1 MPASADLLKVLAE
14 NPKSLQQDLGCMT
27 GIFQIFDRQQAFI
40 GRRYG
45 SKRVSNASG
54 EISSFHYFHVS
65 GPLPDYGQPLLY
77 LTSLF
82 LPTSE
87 EYSLLSIQAVQRVVS
102 SALRAM

>member
-14 NPKSLQQDLGCMT
+14 NPKSLQQDFGCMT

-54 EISSFHYFHVS
+54 EILLLPTRLFSCFRSSSVNINVF
-65 GPLPDYGQPLLY
+65 
-77 LTSLF
+77 F
-82 LPTSE
+82 LPTPE
-87 EYSLLSIQAVQRVVS
+87 EYSLVS
-102 SALRAM
+102 MQLHNMLFHQP